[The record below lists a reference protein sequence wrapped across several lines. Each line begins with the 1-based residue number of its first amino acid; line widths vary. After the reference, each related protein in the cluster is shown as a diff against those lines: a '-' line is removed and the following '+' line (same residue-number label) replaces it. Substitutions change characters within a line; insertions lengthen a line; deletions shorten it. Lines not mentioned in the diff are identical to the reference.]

1 MFQVLNCAMTLI
13 CVTVFTFAPLPFE
26 LQSDL
31 GQQYPITQ
39 TSIVLPRTRLL
50 ETWQQNNFAPTKNDD
65 VCVCTIKQS

>member
-13 CVTVFTFAPLPFE
+13 CVTVFTFWTPLN

-31 GQQYPITQ
+31 GQHPITQ

-50 ETWQQNNFAPTKNDD
+50 ETWQQNNFAPTENDD